1 VVGRLTA
8 WLRANGQL
16 ERTLLVVT
24 ADHGESL
31 GDHGEGAHAYF
42 IYGATTHVPL
52 LVRTPWGLTGRN
64 PSRVSGVDLMPTV
77 LELVG
82 LPPEPGLDGRSVA
95 RALFDPQAALGHAAY
110 SETYFPR
117 YHFGWQ
123 QLRGLRDDRWSYI
136 DAPEPELY
144 DLAADPGEAK
154 NVFKSESA
162 HAETLRVA
170 MERLAQSA
178 SGRRPGAPEPRPR
191 HAAAPGGARLRRQR
205 HRRGPDGGAARPKH
219 KLRLFEMMNAAKAH
233 AQEDRLDAAIALMRK
248 VTAEDANIVD
258 AHLTLGNWLLKAR
271 DPEGAIASYREALAR
286 KPDDEIS
293 LGNLAQLY
301 RARGRT
307 EDELAALEVFRTA
320 LRVNPKNPQSL
331 VPAGDALPRRG
342 PAGRRVRGVRR
353 RARGE
358 PEAGRRLERAGG
370 DRVRARRPGARRGDG
385 APRIALEPGV
395 RTARYNLGRIRE
407 ARGDAAGAEA
417 LYREELA
424 TYADNGRAWFN
435 LAQLRRAQ
443 GDRDGYLA
451 TLRTAIEKAPDFGAS
466 YWYLAREELLAGR
479 LDAAKDLA
487 QRGLAA
493 QPCPTWRRSATTCW
507 RTSTTGRAG
516 LRTRAPRS
524 RKPSGWRRGRAAAA
538 AAVSRLFGEAPRL
551 PRRTRSTLD
560 RRAASAGSAHDQDRV
575 EAAPRAGAVGRAGRG
590 RRARRPVGG
599 ARAGRCLRR
608 VLVCD
613 AGPKR
618 NQASGAL
625 HGFLSRDGF
634 RRASCCASRAPSSRR
649 TRRSCQ
655 RAVRVRAVERRG
667 LLFSAALAG
676 GRRVTARCVL
686 LATGVADDLPGW
698 KGLRRFYGRGV
709 FHCPYCDAYEVR
721 GRRIAVWGET
731 AAAAGLAVKLRSF
744 SPDVV
749 LLTGG
754 AYALSARRRA
764 TLRAQGVKVLEAPV
778 AALAG
783 KGPRAR
789 TRPLRGRHGAPLRR
803 GLPVGPLPA
812 GVRPRLAPGLPL
824 RQGDRGGREARRR
837 HRGSGP
843 LRGRGRLDRLADGG
857 GRRRRGRARRHRDQ
871 RGPVAGRRGSEDR
884 LPKSAQGLD
893 LTNAGAFTVH
903 RFSRSHSLRKRRP
916 VRKREGGTVRRCL
929 PTSCASRHT
938 AAPAWWTSSTASW
951 TRDC

>member
-1 VVGRLTA
+1 MVAKKAAWRTIAAGAALVALALASWGILRARPPRTDADVSARLRRLVPAPQDLNVVVVTLDTTRADRLGCYGFRGVSTPNLDAIAREGVVFENATAVVPLTFPSHSSMFTGLVPPHHGVRDNGGFFLEDAKVTLAERLQSAGYATGAFIGAWVLESRWGLGQGFQHYSDRFELSKYKIVSLGTVQKPGDEVMGDALAWLDTVKSRKFFAWIHLYDAHAPYEPPEPYRSRYPGQPYLGEIAYTDAVVGRLTA
-8 WLRANGQL
+8 WLRENGQL
-16 ERTLLVVT
+16 ERTLLVIT

-95 RALFDPQAALGHAAY
+95 RGLFDPQAELGHVAY

-144 DLAADPGEAK
+144 DLEADPGEAK

-178 SGRRPGAPEPRPR
+178 SGKASPERQSLDPDTLQRL
-191 HAAAPGGARLRRQR
+191 AALGYVGNVIDVDPAAVL
-205 HRRGPDGGAARPKH
+205 PDPKH

-233 AQEDRLDAAIALMRK
+233 AQEDRLDEAIALMRK

-320 LRVNPKNPQSL
+320 LRVNPKNPQSWYQL
-331 VPAGDALPRRG
+331 ATLYLDAGRLDDASAAFDDALAANPKLGAALNGQGAIAYERGDLARAEEMVRRG
-342 PAGRRVRGVRR
+342 
-353 RARGE
+353 
-358 PEAGRRLERAGG
+358 
-370 DRVRARRPGARRGDG
+370 
-385 APRIALEPGV
+385 IALEPNV

-407 ARGDAAGAEA
+407 ARGDAAGAET

-424 TYADNGRAWFN
+424 TYADDGRAWFN

-479 LDAAKDLA
+479 LEAAKDLA

-493 QPCPTWRRSATTCW
+493 QP
-507 RTSTTGRAG
+507 
-516 LRTRAPRS
+516 
-524 RKPSGWRRGRAAAA
+524 
-538 AAVSRLFGEAPRL
+538 VS
-551 PRRTRSTLD
+551 D
-560 RRAASAGSAHDQDRV
+560 
-575 EAAPRAGAVGRAGRG
+575 
-590 RRARRPVGG
+590 
-599 ARAGRCLRR
+599 
-608 VLVCD
+608 
-613 AGPKR
+613 
-618 NQASGAL
+618 
-625 HGFLSRDGF
+625 
-634 RRASCCASRAPSSRR
+634 
-649 TRRSCQ
+649 
-655 RAVRVRAVERRG
+655 
-667 LLFSAALAG
+667 
-676 GRRVTARCVL
+676 
-686 LATGVADDLPGW
+686 
-698 KGLRRFYGRGV
+698 
-709 FHCPYCDAYEVR
+709 
-721 GRRIAVWGET
+721 
-731 AAAAGLAVKLRSF
+731 
-744 SPDVV
+744 
-749 LLTGG
+749 
-754 AYALSARRRA
+754 
-764 TLRAQGVKVLEAPV
+764 V
-778 AALAG
+778 AALGHYVLADVYNREGRAQDARAEVQKAERLEAG
-783 KGPRAR
+783 A
-789 TRPLRGRHGAPLRR
+789 RR
-803 GLPVGPLPA
+803 G
-812 GVRPRLAPGLPL
+812 
-824 RQGDRGGREARRR
+824 
-837 HRGSGP
+837 
-843 LRGRGRLDRLADGG
+843 GRGRL
-857 GRRRRGRARRHRDQ
+857 
-871 RGPVAGRRGSEDR
+871 
-884 LPKSAQGLD
+884 
-893 LTNAGAFTVH
+893 
-903 RFSRSHSLRKRRP
+903 
-916 VRKREGGTVRRCL
+916 
-929 PTSCASRHT
+929 
-938 AAPAWWTSSTASW
+938 
-951 TRDC
+951 